1 MSWLL
6 SEPGK
11 LLLPAYMPQ
20 DLHAQMHVGP
30 LQLMFRLR
38 APSTMPSV
46 LSSSSSSM
54 IQQLP
59 DSAAGAPL
67 FRAPAAAAAAASEDE
82 EDEEEASWA
91 GDAGPVW
98 FRPAAETPSAA
109 EAEYAFSALL
119 VLVEL
124 FSLNIKSGPGA
135 WDAFAPLVDFGLR
148 AEGSITRVRQHAGR
162 MLAAFL
168 TDLMP
173 AVAAAARAAAGSS
186 SGRPAAAA
194 AAMEEDGGT
203 VRQLSGLVTNMIMFS
218 ELKALRQGLK
228 SALCCKQHGFER
240 RPDEGNCWTHVLVLC
255 CVIS

>member
-20 DLHAQMHVGP
+20 DLHAQMHVGS

-46 LSSSSSSM
+46 IIIISSSSRG
-54 IQQLP
+54 IQHLP

-67 FRAPAAAAAAASEDE
+67 FRAPAAAAAAREK

-98 FRPAAETPSAA
+98 FRPAAQTPSAA

-119 VLVEL
+119 VLLEL

-148 AEGSITRVRQHAGR
+148 AEGSITRVRRNAGQ

-168 TDLMP
+168 TDLVP
-173 AVAAAARAAAGSS
+173 AVAAASRAAAGSS
-186 SGRPAAAA
+186 S
-194 AAMEEDGGT
+194 T
-203 VRQLSGLVTNMIMFS
+203 KN
-218 ELKALRQGLK
+218 
-228 SALCCKQHGFER
+228 
-240 RPDEGNCWTHVLVLC
+240 
-255 CVIS
+255 